1 MMTTALQRCIELRSA
16 RRQDD
21 VIASAL
27 WAREG
32 AGPRVTSAL
41 PTMHEMHLALLKIM
55 SMLQSSQFDDRGIVQ
70 SSRDRNRHLI
80 SLD

>member
-1 MMTTALQRCIELRSA
+1 
-16 RRQDD
+16 
-21 VIASAL
+21 
-27 WAREG
+27 
-32 AGPRVTSAL
+32 
-41 PTMHEMHLALLKIM
+41 MHDMHLALLKIM